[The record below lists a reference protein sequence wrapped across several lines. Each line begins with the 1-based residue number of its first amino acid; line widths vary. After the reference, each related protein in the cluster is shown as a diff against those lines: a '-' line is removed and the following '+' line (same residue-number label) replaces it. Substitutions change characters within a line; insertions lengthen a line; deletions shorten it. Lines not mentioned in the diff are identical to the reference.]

1 MVARKS
7 DVTRA
12 GAGREVSRDLGGS
25 SREVSKGGGVS
36 EVSET
41 KKRRAGK
48 AASSRVK
55 GARQAGDERF
65 DQEAF
70 PGVTQS
76 PSVESLAVDNPSL
89 RYALEGLNS
98 QVRLVGG
105 YRMHYL
111 DEGSGPVVVMVHG
124 NPTWCFLFRHLVR
137 ALRDSFRLIVP
148 DHIGCGLS
156 ERTPGHAFRAQD
168 RVDHLDELLKQ
179 LGISRFSL
187 VMHDWGGS
195 IGTALAQRRVAD
207 VDKLVYFNTTL
218 GEIDELPRIIRLA
231 ASPFLGEILTKY
243 TKTFL
248 RLTTSI
254 GAYHPLSAEAK
265 RGYLAP
271 YETVLSRQAIWDF
284 VSDIPF
290 FSAHPSFGQKLN
302 LEDGLKQLAEKPVKV
317 MWGLKDPCF
326 HPGFLRKMRGY
337 FPRADIDELP
347 HASHLV
353 LEDEPERV
361 GAAVRDFLTRK
372 ATVPQRAP
380 QRSTI
385 YGAVRAAVAATPERA
400 AVIVPAREVN
410 GSVSQ
415 PQAASFRAL
424 WRLVQQYR
432 RGLSARGMVP
442 GDRVLMLVSPGVEF
456 LSFTLA
462 ILGNGGIPVFVDPGV
477 GADNLKRCIDDAG
490 VIGVISESR
499 VLPLRALWFRQFQ
512 TVRYHCIVSDILPLP
527 GTSGVFQAQFEASE
541 STEVE
546 RSGIEMIAYTSG
558 GTGVP
563 KGVLFTPEM
572 LNSQLA
578 CFRSVF
584 GFSSED
590 VDLPILP
597 IFSLF
602 DISLGMTAVIPP
614 IDPSAPLSCDPAQ
627 LGDVIDRFG
636 VTSSFGSPTV
646 WGKIAAWAAREGR
659 SFRSLKRVLLAGAPV
674 ADGVLSQVQGVVPA
688 GKVTVPYGATEA
700 LPVSVISAAE
710 RFAVRR
716 DHEALEYSLD
726 GQYGVPIGLPIPGL
740 SLRIKPLGTAS
751 SPDAWGG
758 DCAPGEIG
766 ELWVAGSTVSVG
778 YLHGSGDTGSKR
790 YENGVQWHAL
800 GDVGYIAPS
809 GMVYFCGRLAHV
821 VQTKTLLCPIPVE
834 RIVNALEGV
843 ERSALVSLGERGAGV
858 VIEPRDCAVVTND
871 DRRRELS
878 ERVRDALRGNPLTGD
893 ISAVFI
899 HPSFPVDGRHNAKI
913 FRDKLSTWAQQ
924 QRP

>member
-7 DVTRA
+7 VVARA
-12 GAGREVSRDLGGS
+12 GSGGEVSREAGS
-25 SREVSKGGGVS
+25 SPREASEGGGVS

-48 AASSRVK
+48 TAASRVK
-55 GARQAGDERF
+55 GARQAGGEQS
-65 DQEAF
+65 DQEASRE
-70 PGVTQS
+70 VQHS
-76 PSVESLAVDNPSL
+76 PSVESLTVDNPSL

-98 QVRLVGG
+98 HVRLVGG

-156 ERTPGHAFRAQD
+156 ERTPGHVFRAQD

-179 LGISRFSL
+179 LGVSRFSL

-231 ASPFLGEILTKY
+231 ASPFIGEILTKY

-361 GAAVRDFLTRK
+361 GTAVREFLTRK
-372 ATVPQRAP
+372 ATVSQGAP
-380 QRSTI
+380 KRSTT
-385 YGAVRAAVAATPERA
+385 YGAVRAAVAAAPERA

-410 GSVSQ
+410 GSDSQ
-415 PQAASFRAL
+415 PQAASFCAL

-432 RGLSARGMVP
+432 RGLSARGMLP
-442 GDRVLMLVSPGVEF
+442 GDRVLMLVSPGVDF

-477 GADNLKRCIDDAG
+477 GPDNLKRCIDDAG

-512 TVRYHCIVSDILPLP
+512 TVRYHCIVSDVIPLP
-527 GTSGVFQAQFEASE
+527 GTSGVFKAQFEA
-541 STEVE
+541 TDAPEVE

-572 LNSQLA
+572 LTSQLA
-578 CFRSVF
+578 LFRSEF
-584 GFSSED
+584 GFSPGD

-614 IDPSAPLSCDPAQ
+614 IDPGAPLSCDPSQ

-646 WGKIAAWAAREGR
+646 WGKLAAWAAREGR

-674 ADGVLSQVQGVVPA
+674 ADGVLSQVQGVIPE

-710 RFAVRR
+710 RFAVREQEA
-716 DHEALEYSLD
+716 HESSLD
-726 GQYGVPIGLPIPGL
+726 GQYGVPIGLPVAGL
-740 SLRIKPLGTAS
+740 SLRVKPLGTAS
-751 SPDAWGG
+751 CPDAWGG

-778 YLHGSGDTGSKR
+778 YLHGAGDTSSKR

-809 GMVYFCGRLAHV
+809 GMAYFCGRLAHV
-821 VQTKTLLCPIPVE
+821 VHAETLLCPIPVE
-834 RIVNALEGV
+834 RIVNAVEGV
-843 ERSALVSLGERGAGV
+843 QRSALVSLGERGAGV
-858 VIEPRDCAVVTND
+858 VVEPRDCAAVTND
-871 DRRRELS
+871 ERRRELS
-878 ERVRDALRGNPLTGD
+878 ERVRDALRENSLTGD